1 MEAYV
6 KMKKGVRKV
15 AAVCVAGAM
24 ALGSSVMTVG
34 ANSISLIDY
43 SDLLED
49 DDLLVV
55 EPETTAET
63 TAETEYTA
71 ETEVYNETQEDQNIT
86 EDTTCLLY
94 TSRRAKLTI
103 KLINAVADVI
113 NNDKSINGKLK
124 VVFIED
130 YRVSNAELLFAA
142 ADVSEQISTA
152 SKEAVSYTHLSECK
166 DRSDARRY
174 LSGRRRGDTSVQ

>member
-1 MEAYV
+1 
-6 KMKKGVRKV
+6 MKKGVRKV

-71 ETEVYNETQEDQNIT
+71 ETEVYNETLQRIQQTQRLMRHI
-86 EDTTCLLY
+86 
-94 TSRRAKLTI
+94 
-103 KLINAVADVI
+103 LIQAV
-113 NNDKSINGKLK
+113 NQ
-124 VVFIED
+124 
-130 YRVSNAELLFAA
+130 R
-142 ADVSEQISTA
+142 
-152 SKEAVSYTHLSECK
+152 
-166 DRSDARRY
+166 
-174 LSGRRRGDTSVQ
+174 

>member
-71 ETEVYNETQEDQNIT
+71 ET
-86 EDTTCLLY
+86 
-94 TSRRAKLTI
+94 
-103 KLINAVADVI
+103 
-113 NNDKSINGKLK
+113 
-124 VVFIED
+124 
-130 YRVSNAELLFAA
+130 
-142 ADVSEQISTA
+142 
-152 SKEAVSYTHLSECK
+152 
-166 DRSDARRY
+166 
-174 LSGRRRGDTSVQ
+174 